1 MEPKTWPERADWQ
14 GASRFNSLYPFMD
27 LPVTHDL
34 NNADFAIVGL
44 PFDGSTLL
52 RPGARYGPSAIRAAS
67 GLLAQYSDDPQ
78 QRHLPYSQ
86 LRVVDYGDT
95 PLMSYH
101 VEETLARTQQAVQTV
116 LDADAQPICLG
127 GDHSLSLGC
136 VRACAAKY
144 GPLALLMLDA
154 HPDFW
159 ASPPDLT
166 AYHNNWLR
174 IAVVEG
180 AVDPSRCIHVGF
192 RGSNSLTV
200 LDRVLAENITVVTTD
215 EVRELGVG
223 HALDA
228 IRNVVGEPLYISL
241 DIDCV
246 DPAYAPGTGAPE
258 VGGFTSAEILA
269 LIRGLKGLPV
279 VGFDVMEVSPAYD
292 HAEIT
297 ALLAATLVYEFLM
310 SRVYGSGAY

>member
-1 MEPKTWPERADWQ
+1 
-14 GASRFNSLYPFMD
+14 MD

-34 NNADFAIVGL
+34 NNTDFAIVGL
-44 PFDGSTLL
+44 PFDGATLL

-67 GLLAQYSDDPQ
+67 SLLARYSDDPQ
-78 QRHLPYSQ
+78 QRDPPYSQ
-86 LRVVDYGDT
+86 LRVVDYGDA
-95 PLMSYH
+95 PLIPYH
-101 VEETLARTQQAVQTV
+101 VEESLARTQQAVQTV
-116 LDADAQPICLG
+116 LDADVQPICLG

-159 ASPPDLT
+159 NSPPDLI
-166 AYHNNWLR
+166 AYHNYWLR
-174 IAVVEG
+174 IAVDEG
-180 AVDPSRCIHVGF
+180 AIDPTRCIHVGF
-192 RGSNSLTV
+192 RGSNSLTI

-215 EVRELGVG
+215 DVRQRGTE
-223 HALDA
+223 HALNL
-228 IRNVVGEPLYISL
+228 IREVVSEPLYVSL

-269 LIRGLKGLPV
+269 LIRGLKGFPV

-297 ALLAATLVYEFLM
+297 ALLR
-310 SRVYGSGAY
+310 SR

>member
-1 MEPKTWPERADWQ
+1 MESKIWPERGDWQ
-14 GASRFNSLYPFMD
+14 GGSRFGSLYPFMD
-27 LPVTHDL
+27 LPATRDL

-44 PFDGSTLL
+44 PFDGATQL
-52 RPGARYGPSAIRAAS
+52 RPGARFGPRAIRMAS
-67 GLLAQYSDDPQ
+67 SLLDRYSDDPQ
-78 QRHLPYSQ
+78 QRDLPYTQ
-86 LRVVDYGDT
+86 LRVVDFGDA
-95 PLMSYH
+95 PLIPYH

-116 LDADAQPICLG
+116 LDANVQPICLG

-159 ASPPDLT
+159 ASPPALT
-166 AYHNNWLR
+166 AYHSNWLR
-174 IAVVEG
+174 IAVEEG
-180 AVDPSRCIHVGF
+180 AVDPTRCIHVGF
-192 RGSNSLTV
+192 RGSNSLTI

-215 EVRELGVG
+215 EVRQSGVG
-223 HALDA
+223 HALET
-228 IRNVVGEPLYISL
+228 IRKLVDEPLYVSL

-269 LIRGLKGLPV
+269 LIRGLKGFPV

-310 SRVYGSGAY
+310 SRL

>member
-1 MEPKTWPERADWQ
+1 
-14 GASRFNSLYPFMD
+14 MD
-27 LPVTHDL
+27 LPATRDL

-44 PFDGSTLL
+44 PFDGATLL
-52 RPGARYGPSAIRAAS
+52 RSGARFGPRAIREAS
-67 GLLAQYSDDPQ
+67 SLIGRYSDDPK

-86 LRVVDYGDT
+86 LRVVDYGDA
-95 PLMSYH
+95 PLISYH

-144 GPLALLMLDA
+144 GPFALLMLDA

-159 ASPPDLT
+159 NSPPDLT

-174 IAVVEG
+174 IAVDEG
-180 AVDPSRCIHVGF
+180 AIDPTRCIHVGF
-192 RGSNSLTV
+192 RGSNSLTI

-215 EVRELGVG
+215 EVRQSGVG
-223 HALDA
+223 QALKT
-228 IRNVVGEPLYISL
+228 IRKVVDEPLYISL

-246 DPAYAPGTGAPE
+246 DPAYAPATGAPE
-258 VGGFTSAEILA
+258 VGGFTSADILA
-269 LIRGLKGLPV
+269 IIRGLKGLPV
-279 VGFDVMEVSPAYD
+279 VGFDVMEVSSAYD

-310 SRVYGSGAY
+310 SRL

>member
-1 MEPKTWPERADWQ
+1 
-14 GASRFNSLYPFMD
+14 MD
-27 LPVTHDL
+27 LPATRDL

-52 RPGARYGPSAIRAAS
+52 RPGARFGPRAIRGAS
-67 GLLAQYSDDPQ
+67 SLLDRYADDPQ
-78 QRHLPYSQ
+78 RRHPPYTQ
-86 LRVVDYGDT
+86 LRVVDYGDA
-95 PLMSYH
+95 PLISYH
-101 VEETLARTQQAVQTV
+101 VEETLARTRQAVQTV
-116 LDADAQPICLG
+116 LDADAHPICLG

-159 ASPPDLT
+159 NSSPDLT
-166 AYHNNWLR
+166 AYHSNWLR
-174 IAVVEG
+174 VAVDEG
-180 AVDPSRCIHVGF
+180 AIDPARCIHVGF
-192 RGSNSLTV
+192 RGSNSLTI

-215 EVRELGVG
+215 GVRERGIEHTLN
-223 HALDA
+223 L
-228 IRNVVGEPLYISL
+228 IREVVSEPLYISL

-310 SRVYGSGAY
+310 SRL